1 MTRHL
6 ADLYRYRA
14 LIGTLVLRELR
25 ARYRGSFLGFLWSFL
40 NPLLLMLVY
49 ALVFSIYLRVPME
62 GYAVFLFS
70 GLLPWLWFSSSLAH
84 ASGVIVASGALV
96 KRILFP
102 AEVLPLV
109 SVLANLINM
118 LLSLPLLLVFLLA
131 FGIRLH
137 GVLLFLPLLL
147 VLQLLLTTGLALALS
162 ALNVHLR
169 DVEQILT
176 NGLTLLFFLT
186 PILYPGIHRADDD
199 PPRRVADRAAAAPL
213 LPEPDRGAG
222 PELPEHLL
230 LRPRA
235 ALDPPRYRDHLRG
248 ARAGRGLVGVRSPP
262 RQPGRGDLT
271 VSATPDA
278 AEIAISLRDVSKRF
292 RLYRGRQVSTV
303 KDLFVRLFVGSSGA
317 GLFSGEELWALHD
330 VSLDLGRGRMV
341 GIVGS
346 NGSGKSTL
354 LKVLGGILKPTT
366 GQVSVRGRVSALIEL
381 GAGFHPEFTGREN
394 IYINGVLL
402 GLTRA
407 EIRARFDEIVAFAGL
422 EPFIDSPVK
431 TYSSGMYMRLGF
443 AIAVTV
449 DPDIL
454 LIDEVLAVGDEA
466 FQHRCVGKIQEFKAR
481 GKTIVLVSHD
491 LGSIERLCDEAVWLD
506 AGRLQ
511 VHGETREV
519 VGRYLDHV
527 AREEARALGVEHDRA
542 EAIART
548 GTAARWGSREVE
560 LTRVQLAG
568 GDGRR
573 AIPLRDG

>member
-1 MTRHL
+1 M
-6 ADLYRYRA
+6 
-14 LIGTLVLRELR
+14 
-25 ARYRGSFLGFLWSFL
+25 
-40 NPLLLMLVY
+40 
-49 ALVFSIYLRVPME
+49 
-62 GYAVFLFS
+62 
-70 GLLPWLWFSSSLAH
+70 
-84 ASGVIVASGALV
+84 
-96 KRILFP
+96 
-102 AEVLPLV
+102 
-109 SVLANLINM
+109 
-118 LLSLPLLLVFLLA
+118 
-131 FGIRLH
+131 
-137 GVLLFLPLLL
+137 
-147 VLQLLLTTGLALALS
+147 
-162 ALNVHLR
+162 
-169 DVEQILT
+169 
-176 NGLTLLFFLT
+176 
-186 PILYPGIHRADDD
+186 
-199 PPRRVADRAAAAPL
+199 
-213 LPEPDRGAG
+213 
-222 PELPEHLL
+222 
-230 LRPRA
+230 
-235 ALDPPRYRDHLRG
+235 
-248 ARAGRGLVGVRSPP
+248 
-262 RQPGRGDLT
+262 
-271 VSATPDA
+271 SATPDPS
-278 AEIAISLRDVSKRF
+278 IAVSLRSVSKRF

-303 KDLFVRLFVGSSGA
+303 KDLFVRLFVGSGGT

-422 EPFIDSPVK
+422 ESFIDSPVK

-449 DPDIL
+449 DPDVL

-506 AGRLQ
+506 RGRLQ

-527 AREEARALGVEHDRA
+527 AREEARALGIEHDRA

-548 GTAARWGSREVE
+548 GTAARWGSRDVE

-568 GDGRR
+568 GDGRERYLFETGEPCAVHLHFR
-573 AIPLRDG
+573 ANRPVDDPVFGVGVFRKDGVCCYGTNTAVEGLALGKVDGEGVVTMQIDRLDLVEGEYLLDTAVHGRDGNPYDYHSRLYAFAVRSRVRDTGVARLSHRWRFQPGAGDGA